1 MCLPPDENRRFDT
14 IVGKNKRNTLRAVRA
29 LRVVSNANNPSGAAK
44 IKSDPFGSFFISIT
58 ILPLHIFLWYII
70 IYLSKQRFL
79 TMAMIFCTECGKKMS
94 SQAITCPHCGC
105 PNKTLGKSING
116 LYKGKKSIVVYL
128 LLCWFLGIIG
138 AHRYYAGKY
147 GTAIL
152 MTVLTITFVG
162 IFITCIWALVDLI
175 VGFCCLG
182 TPEKIFTE

>member
-1 MCLPPDENRRFDT
+1 
-14 IVGKNKRNTLRAVRA
+14 
-29 LRVVSNANNPSGAAK
+29 
-44 IKSDPFGSFFISIT
+44 
-58 ILPLHIFLWYII
+58 
-70 IYLSKQRFL
+70 
-79 TMAMIFCTECGKKMS
+79 MAMIFCTECGKKMS

-152 MTVLTITFVG
+152 MTVLTISIIGV
-162 IFITCIWALVDLI
+162 FISCIWAFVDLI
-175 VGFCCLG
+175 IGFCCLG

>member
-1 MCLPPDENRRFDT
+1 MISASYSDISVRMLSIWPRQDKKRPVWVVFYFNNYFT
-14 IVGKNKRNTLRAVRA
+14 LAYIFVVYNHIV
-29 LRVVSNANNPSGAAK
+29 
-44 IKSDPFGSFFISIT
+44 IKTKDFN
-58 ILPLHIFLWYII
+58 
-70 IYLSKQRFL
+70 
-79 TMAMIFCTECGKKMS
+79 MAMIFCTECGKKMS

-162 IFITCIWALVDLI
+162 MFITCIWALIDLI

-182 TPEKIFTE
+182 TPEKIFAE